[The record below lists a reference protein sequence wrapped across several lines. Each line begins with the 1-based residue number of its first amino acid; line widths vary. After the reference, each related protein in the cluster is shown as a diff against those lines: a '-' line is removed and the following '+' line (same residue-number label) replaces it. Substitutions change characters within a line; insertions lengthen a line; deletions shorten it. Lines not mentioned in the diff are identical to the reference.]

1 VGNFEL
7 KTRKRRFLSAR
18 AGVVDGELRDPRVC
32 EGVFDAKSIRCT
44 GASNATC
51 LTEGEAKAMNM
62 IWGGSR
68 NTKGE
73 LMW

>member
-1 VGNFEL
+1 M
-7 KTRKRRFLSAR
+7 
-18 AGVVDGELRDPRVC
+18 DGELRDPRVC
-32 EGVFDAKSIRCT
+32 EGVFDAKSIRCM